1 MPVIVGS
8 ERSFGILRDGGIHT
22 HNRLFFFSLFALS
35 FSPFLGGQAPRSVT
49 LSLTLLLSCCSHC
62 SPPPPTFP
70 FCRSVGCGS
79 GGCSSCRVACAS
91 RFSLSLS
98 SLRAVNPALLPPLP
112 CPVLPLAPP
121 RPVNQSINQ
130 SISRLSRIF
139 LLPPPLPLPSP
150 TQCRRI
156 AQKRNRGER
165 ARQGEGEG
173 KRETRRGDK
182 KGKKR
187 RGRGR

>member
-22 HNRLFFFSLFALS
+22 HNRLFFFSLRPLLFPFPWRPSASICDSFPDSPAVLLFPLLS
-35 FSPFLGGQAPRSVT
+35 PSPHVPFLSVSR
-49 LSLTLLLSCCSHC
+49 LRKWWLL
-62 SPPPPTFP
+62 
-70 FCRSVGCGS
+70 V
-79 GGCSSCRVACAS
+79 VS
-91 RFSLSLS
+91 RARPVSLSLS
-98 SLRAVNPALLPPLP
+98 FLSPGCQPCFVTSLTLSGLTP
-112 CPVLPLAPP
+112 CPP